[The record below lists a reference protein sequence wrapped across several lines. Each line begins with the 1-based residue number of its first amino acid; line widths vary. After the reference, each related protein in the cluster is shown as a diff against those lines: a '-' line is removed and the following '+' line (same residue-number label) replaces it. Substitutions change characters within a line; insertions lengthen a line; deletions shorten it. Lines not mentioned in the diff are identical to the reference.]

1 MLEKIPSRIEKTIPK
16 KKKKKT
22 ENSIS
27 DKGQYPEYI
36 KINN

>member
-1 MLEKIPSRIEKTIPK
+1 MLEKIPSRIEKTIP
-16 KKKKKT
+16 KKKKT